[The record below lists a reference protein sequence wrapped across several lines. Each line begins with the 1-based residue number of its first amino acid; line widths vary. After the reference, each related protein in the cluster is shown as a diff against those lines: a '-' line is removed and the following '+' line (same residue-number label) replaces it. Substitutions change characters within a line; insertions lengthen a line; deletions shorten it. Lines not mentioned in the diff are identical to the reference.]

1 LSQATAVLPKERLDF
16 RRTFLLGFGMFS
28 ISIAS
33 ALYNAYVPL
42 FLRHYLT
49 SVALIGAIV
58 AFRSLSG
65 LILNLYFAARS
76 DRTWTRLGRRMPYIV
91 IGMPI
96 AGLLF
101 LMFPWQF
108 GAVFLVVIDIV
119 YAFSSNIFYAPTIAL
134 MPDVTPAPLRSQANG
149 IINLLAGVGAL
160 LAFFGGPILY
170 GVSRDLPFLLV
181 GLLFFVIPALMRW
194 GIREPADIPRS
205 ESVGLVHLWRAA
217 VEVWRNADRTG
228 VYLLLAIFF
237 WTAGESSVDTFFVT
251 YGVYHLHLTSGTAV
265 ITIGIFAVA
274 YLLGAYPSG
283 ILSGKIG
290 RRLTLQIGALVLGI
304 AFLAIPFLPSLLL
317 LRAVAFVGGLGWA
330 LVNIN
335 GYPWVTDLT
344 KTKMGAYTGLY
355 ILSTGLATVAAQP
368 LIGLAMDH
376 LGYQMLFYLAG
387 PACLVALLLLFG
399 TRAPQARAAK

>member
-1 LSQATAVLPKERLDF
+1 MSNVLTAVPRERLNV

-28 ISIAS
+28 ISLAS
-33 ALYNAYVPL
+33 ALYNSYVPL
-42 FLRHYLT
+42 FLRHYLS
-49 SVALIGAIV
+49 SVGLIGAIV

-65 LILNLYFAARS
+65 LVLNLYFAARS
-76 DRTWTRLGRRMPYIV
+76 DRTWTRQGRRMPYIV

-101 LMFPWQF
+101 LMLPWQF
-108 GAVFLVVIDIV
+108 GALFLVTIDII
-119 YAFSSNIFYAPTIAL
+119 YAFASNIFYAPTIAL
-134 MPDVTPAPLRSQANG
+134 MPDITPASRRSQANG
-149 IINLLAGVGAL
+149 IINLLAGIGAL
-160 LAFFGGPILY
+160 LAFFGGPMLY
-170 GVSRDLPFLLV
+170 RVSRDLPFLVV
-181 GLLFFVIPALMRW
+181 GALFFVVPALLRL
-194 GIREPADIPRS
+194 GIREPQDIPQS
-205 ESVGLVHLWRAA
+205 ETVGLVHLWRAA

-237 WTAGESSVDTFFVT
+237 WTAGESSVDAFFVT
-251 YGVYHLHLTSGTAV
+251 YGVYHLHVSSATAV

-283 ILSGKIG
+283 LVAGRIG
-290 RRLTLQIGALVLGI
+290 RRLTLQTGALVLGL
-304 AFLAIPFLPSLLL
+304 AFLAIPFLPSLFA
-317 LRAVAFVGGLGWA
+317 LRLAAFVGGLGWA

-355 ILSTGLATVAAQP
+355 ILATGLATVAAEP

-376 LGYQMLFYLAG
+376 LGYQMLFYISGA
-387 PACLVALLLLFG
+387 ACLVALGLLSG
-399 TRAPQARAAK
+399 TGRQALGAK